1 MSVLIVLL
9 LAILSRVLPV
19 ALHSQS
25 WNFSLLG
32 GSLLFL
38 GSRMAQDSPR
48 RAAWKI
54 GGVLAAMVVTD
65 YCITV
70 YGYRL
75 PFHYSGVYLT
85 IWMWYAGMMIASMGL
100 FRKLTAVRV
109 VAGAVAGPTS
119 FFLLSNF
126 AVWAAGMY
134 AHTTAGL
141 AQCYIMGLPFYRND
155 LVSTG
160 LTAVALFGL
169 PAVAARIAES
179 FHAADHNIA
188 A

>member
-19 ALHSQS
+19 ALHQQP
-25 WNFSLLG
+25 WNFTLLD

-38 GSRMAQDSPR
+38 GSRLASDSPR

-54 GGVLAAMVVTD
+54 AGILGVLVVTD
-65 YCITV
+65 FCITT
-70 YGYRL
+70 YGYHL
-75 PFHYSGVYLT
+75 PFHYSGVYLSM
-85 IWMWYAGMMIASMGL
+85 WLWYAAVLIGSLGL
-100 FRKLTAVRV
+100 FGKITALRV
-109 VAGAVAGPTS
+109 AAGVVAGPTS
-119 FFLLSNF
+119 FFLISNF

-141 AQCYIMGLPFYRND
+141 AQCYAMGLPFYRND

-160 LTAVALFGL
+160 ITAVALFGL
-169 PAVAARIAES
+169 PAVAARMVES
-179 FHAADHNIA
+179 FHATDHNIA